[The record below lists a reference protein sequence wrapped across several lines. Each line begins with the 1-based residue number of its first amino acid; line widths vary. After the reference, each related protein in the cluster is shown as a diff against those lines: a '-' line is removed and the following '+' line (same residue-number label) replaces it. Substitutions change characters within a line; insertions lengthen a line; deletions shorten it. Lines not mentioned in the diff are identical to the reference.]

1 MAIEK
6 ENEIRNKCE
15 IEKNRIAS
23 YCNDIKKK
31 FENVDRTIRNYE
43 ETVQHLKEENEKI
56 ADEYDIKIDELEQKN
71 HKIVKRIDN
80 RIDLFNHQ
88 KGQIIEGENKVNNI
102 LKSIEIQKN
111 DFKEKAMINKIK
123 YDELE
128 KKFANLQKKI
138 YEKQISYEVKKA
150 ENIQNYKKIDVFSQ
164 EKSLYEKELK
174 KVEDENMKLSQ
185 EINNMKQLWRS
196 LTSIDMDSSSKN
208 KKQKK
213 RVGSGLNLTSERRKK
228 NMKRYLK

>member
-15 IEKNRIAS
+15 IEKNRIAN

-71 HKIVKRIDN
+71 NKIVKRIDN

-88 KGQIIEGENKVNNI
+88 KAQIIEGENKVNNI
-102 LKSIEIQKN
+102 LQSIEIQKN
-111 DFKEKAMINKIK
+111 EFKEKAMINKIK

-138 YEKQISYEVKKA
+138 YEKQMSYEVKKA
-150 ENIQNYKKIDVFSQ
+150 ENIQNYKKIDVVSQ
-164 EKSLYEKELK
+164 EKTLYEKELQK
-174 KVEDENMKLSQ
+174 IEDENIKLSQ

-196 LTSIDMDSSSKN
+196 LTSIDMDSSSN
-208 KKQKK
+208 NRKKKK
-213 RVGSGLNLTSERRKK
+213 RIGSGLNSITEKRKK

>member
-1 MAIEK
+1 MIKIYDLDMAIEK

-15 IEKNRIAS
+15 IEKNRIAN

-71 HKIVKRIDN
+71 NKIVKRIDN

-88 KGQIIEGENKVNNI
+88 KAQIIEGENKVNNI
-102 LKSIEIQKN
+102 LQSIEIQKN
-111 DFKEKAMINKIK
+111 EFNEKSMINKIK

-128 KKFANLQKKI
+128 KKFDWLINSTSGFSYRIDCYFEKYKLAIEYDGVQHYEIDGFFNKNQKDLKI
-138 YEKQISYEVKKA
+138 
-150 ENIQNYKKIDVFSQ
+150 
-164 EKSLYEKELK
+164 
-174 KVEDENMKLSQ
+174 
-185 EINNMKQLWRS
+185 
-196 LTSIDMDSSSKN
+196 
-208 KKQKK
+208 KQKRDNEK
-213 RVGSGLNLTSERRKK
+213 DRLCKENNLKLIRFKEKDIKNTKTIEKK
-228 NMKRYLK
+228 LKEYSII